1 MKTPLFVFLLA
12 ALMIQ
17 QAMAQTDER
26 LYGTWRPV
34 TYEIAGQSTPVNGLM
49 VITKKYFIGNI
60 TFDQDGDGV
69 LEANANCGP
78 ITVEDGKINIVQ
90 WMQLHW
96 RENDPE
102 GNFLREGSPEEINYS
117 IEDDR
122 LVFHFPS
129 GNRYISERLE

>member
-1 MKTPLFVFLLA
+1 MKMSFVVFLLA
-12 ALMIQ
+12 PLLIQ
-17 QAMAQTDER
+17 PAKAQTDER
-26 LYGTWRPV
+26 LYGTWHPV
-34 TYEIAGQSTPVNGLM
+34 TYEVAGRPTPVEGLM
-49 VITKKYFIGNI
+49 VITKGYFIGNI

-78 ITVEDGKINIVQ
+78 ISVEDGRIKIVQ

-102 GNFLREGSPEEINYS
+102 GNFLAEGVPEEVEYT
-117 IEDDR
+117 IEDER